1 MASSSRNRFQD
12 VIKTDTKVI
21 EVTTQCLRYDIWWRN
36 LRGQNIPVAWQNQSQ
51 QRTVVTVTIS

>member
-36 LRGQNIPVAWQNQSQ
+36 LRGQNIPVA
-51 QRTVVTVTIS
+51 